1 MIIRSLLW
9 AFCFSIAL
17 NIYGQEIN
25 RFNKK
30 RERTGKWITYTD
42 ASHTK
47 KLSEIYYRNG
57 NVVRT
62 AKYYNTGG
70 QLERVEKKKWKKIK
84 TAIYYPGTNVIRN
97 KGNARI
103 VVTKEKVHYFF
114 YGKWIYYSEDG
125 KPFKYV
131 YYNKGQIVKTEYADK
146 SVKLNDS
153 LIGLLI
159 NLDDHFKKTHAQMI
173 DSIAYSWSSPKLAE
187 KFRRRIY
194 EKDSSSFFAIEK
206 VFERYGYATKEIC
219 GENATIIPFFIMN
232 YAPLEMRE
240 KYMEF
245 FKAAAGTGKLDKP
258 AVAYYIDKIKVAKG
272 EKQVYATQFF
282 MNKDR
287 KTHYYPC
294 EDMKTLN
301 ERRASMGLEPFN
313 P

>member
-1 MIIRSLLW
+1 MMYKCLVGAL
-9 AFCFSIAL
+9 CFLFAL
-17 NIYGQEIN
+17 HFSAQDIN

-47 KLSEIYYRNG
+47 KLSEVKYRNG
-57 NVVRT
+57 NVVGT
-62 AKYYNTGG
+62 AKYYNTEG
-70 QLERVEKKKWKKIK
+70 QLERVEKKRRRKIK
-84 TAIYYPGTNVIRN
+84 TAIYYPGTEVIRN

-103 VVTKEKVHYFF
+103 VVTDEKIHYFF

-131 YYNKGQIVKTEYADK
+131 YYEKGQIVKTEYADK
-146 SVKLNDS
+146 NVKLNDS

-159 NLDDHFKKTHAQMI
+159 NLDDQFKKNHAQMI

-194 EKDSSSFFAIEK
+194 EKDSSSFAIIEK
-206 VFERYGYATKEIC
+206 VFEKYGYTSKEIC
-219 GENATIIPFFIMN
+219 GENASIIPFFIMN

-240 KYMEF
+240 KYAEF

-282 MNKDR
+282 MDKDR